1 MTSFELS
8 SHTKGLGMK
17 VMVITGWQL
26 PASNEYITIFENQLK
41 EKLIDTYRDMNVD
54 ELEYALRE
62 YGTQIKDWGKAMN
75 LALIDEAIQAYLS
88 QRRQMSEYEERI
100 RIERETAKI
109 DTSTPESTEW
119 SEQWEKVKE
128 SARNG
133 QINSPFVFIPT
144 DLFDWLERTGRISLT
159 PAEKWEL
166 MSDCAGDHIG
176 DMEVA
181 LLNGG
186 IRTPQVTEKMEM
198 LKNGE
203 WRKDPD
209 LKASLITLAKQKA
222 VRELAIAEILNDDT
236 ENDTD
241 RNYNPQPEAAP

>member
-1 MTSFELS
+1 MNTFELS
-8 SHTKGLGMK
+8 AHAKSLGPK
-17 VMVITGWQL
+17 ISVITGWHL
-26 PASNEYITIFENQLK
+26 PANDQYVRVFETQLFQ
-41 EKLIDTYRDMNVD
+41 KLVDSYQDLNID

-100 RIERETAKI
+100 RIEQEPAKI

-119 SEQWEKVKE
+119 SGEWGKVKE
-128 SARNG
+128 AARNG

-222 VRELAIAEILNDDT
+222 VRELAIAEILNDET
-236 ENDTD
+236 DTD
-241 RNYNPQPEAAP
+241 RNNNPQPEAAT